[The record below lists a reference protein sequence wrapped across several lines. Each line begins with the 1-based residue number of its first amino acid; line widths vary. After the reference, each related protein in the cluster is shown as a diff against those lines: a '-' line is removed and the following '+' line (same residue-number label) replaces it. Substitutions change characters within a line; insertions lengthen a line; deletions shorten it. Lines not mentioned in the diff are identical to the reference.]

1 MAGFNEVKI
10 SRRLVLKRQGANIAY
25 TIPAGAAIRRVQFLN
40 RTTTAVSGGMRVGTT
55 DGGAEVV
62 AATAVGASA
71 LVEATVVTPAIST
84 SAQTLYI
91 QAVTAWGASEVDV
104 AIEYDE
110 LLDSN
115 GKQPNAD
122 GKAYLLHDPV

>member
-10 SRRLVLKRQGANIAY
+10 SRRLVLKRLNENFEY
-25 TIPAGAAIRRVQFLN
+25 TVPAGAAIRRVQFYN
-40 RTTTAVSGGMRVGTT
+40 RTTTAVSGGMRVGTAAA
-55 DGGAEVV
+55 GSEVV

-71 LVEATVVTPAIST
+71 LVEATVVSPVIATTP
-84 SAQTLYI
+84 QTLFI
-91 QAVTAWGASEVDV
+91 EAVTAWGASQVDV

-122 GKAYLLHDPV
+122 GKEYLLHDPV